1 MEFSC
6 KFEEKNDHCV
16 IHFTGNL
23 IEKSQ
28 AIEMMDRFDDL
39 ISRDRKKFILD
50 LANFGYMNSTGL
62 NTLISILTKARK
74 AGGEAVVSS
83 VPGNVKS
90 LLAITRLNSIFTV
103 AESELEAEKMLAG

>member
-1 MEFSC
+1 MEFTSR
-6 KFEEKNDHCV
+6 FEEKTDHCV
-16 IHFTGNL
+16 IHFSGNL
-23 IEKSQ
+23 IEKNQ
-28 AIEMMDRFDDL
+28 AIEMMDRFDEIL
-39 ISRDRKKFILD
+39 SRGTRKFILD
-50 LANFGYMNSTGL
+50 LSEFGYMNSTGL

-103 AESELEAEKMLAG
+103 AETEAEAEKILAS